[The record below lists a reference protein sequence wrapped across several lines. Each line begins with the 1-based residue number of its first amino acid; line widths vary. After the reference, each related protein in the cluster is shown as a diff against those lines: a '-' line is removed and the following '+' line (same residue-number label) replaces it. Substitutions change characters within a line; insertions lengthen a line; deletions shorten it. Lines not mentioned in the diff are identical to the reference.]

1 MLALF
6 LSSVVSA
13 LAALRVWITL
23 ICLVP
28 PCVNLGYMLWTFSF
42 DDVGLIVITL
52 VLIVMAI
59 LSLVIPEE
67 PDDAPSETGEIN
79 RKNK

>member
-6 LSSVVSA
+6 LSNVVST

-67 PDDAPSETGEIN
+67 PDDAPSETEEIN